1 MSTRHVVHAICL
13 LAMILLLPAANAR
26 AELAAWDQA
35 QVTALGKEL
44 VQASNALY
52 ETFRKQPPPSVG
64 SMQSASYQRLKQF
77 VRMLHVE
84 SHEFVGS
91 LEKGEGRE
99 QTLTIYDNLMQARA
113 QRPRRGR
120 EGLRRARRRRPGR
133 GGAPRAEPA
142 RSVLR
147 PRFPGARAPSQHRA
161 GCRPIEIA
169 HHARLT
175 DRRKRAMAESF
186 FATLECEKVLCSKAV
201 NRPRSP
207 GSSRSSTIGAY
218 PLTRGIDA
226 PSA

>member
-35 QVTALGKEL
+35 RVTALGKEL

-64 SMQSASYQRLKQF
+64 SMQSASYHRLKQF
-77 VRMLHVE
+77 VRMLHVV
-84 SHEFVGS
+84 SQEFAHP

-99 QTLTIYDNLMQARA
+99 QTLTIYDNLMQLARSA
-113 QRPRRGR
+113 RDEAA

-147 PRFPGARAPSQHRA
+147 PRFPRSRPSQHRA
-161 GCRPIEIA
+161 G
-169 HHARLT
+169 
-175 DRRKRAMAESF
+175 
-186 FATLECEKVLCSKAV
+186 
-201 NRPRSP
+201 
-207 GSSRSSTIGAY
+207 
-218 PLTRGIDA
+218 
-226 PSA
+226 